1 MCNHDCKNLVLKG
14 VLQKM
19 QIKRKTKQGLL
30 KIFLH
35 FKILKTLHL
44 MRQFAINPPEKT
56 EQNNKIQFLEKV
68 VICINLAR
76 EELAQLEKL
85 HVRFIEIFLMDR
97 QM

>member
-1 MCNHDCKNLVLKG
+1 
-14 VLQKM
+14 
-19 QIKRKTKQGLL
+19 
-30 KIFLH
+30 
-35 FKILKTLHL
+35 